1 LEWFAFAFVGT
12 IFFSVAGILDKFLL
26 CSYTDNSNAYIIC
39 QVLASQLFTIPVFFI
54 AGADFVY
61 PQSLIALL
69 FGSLQ
74 VFPCY
79 FYMKALKVEEIS
91 TVTALEYVYP
101 LFVFI
106 GSALLLGEVLELKH
120 CAGGLLLL
128 AGALLISYKKNTS
141 NHSDLNSNRSNS
153 NRLNIKPFLSAL
165 SPAIKPFLSYWVL
178 TTLYY
183 LSLKYLLISID
194 EWNLYIWSSLGSLI
208 AVLPF
213 MGISSIRSEVK
224 TFFGQGGYAVGALIS
239 EETFQFLGIIFSF
252 FAYAIGSVTLV
263 SSVGALQP
271 IMTMLLIL
279 GLGVLVPKLAKVM
292 NEKTDWS
299 SLKQK
304 GISFV
309 IVAIGIY
316 FVS

>member
-1 LEWFAFAFVGT
+1 MGT

-26 CSYTDNSNAYIIC
+26 SSYTNDSNAYIVC
-39 QVLASQLFTIPVFFI
+39 QVLASQLFTIPVLLI

-74 VFPCY
+74 VLPCF
-79 FYMKALKVEEIS
+79 FYMKALKIEEIS
-91 TVTALEYVYP
+91 TVTALEYAYP

-106 GSALLLGEVLELKH
+106 GSALLLGEVLDIKH
-120 CAGGLLLL
+120 YAGGLLLL
-128 AGALLISYKKNTS
+128 VGTLLISYKKNR
-141 NHSDLNSNRSNS
+141 SDKNDLYSERSNS
-153 NRLNIKPFLSAL
+153 DGSNSKQFLSVL

-178 TTLYY
+178 TAIYY
-183 LSLKYLLISID
+183 LSLKYLLISIN
-194 EWNLYIWSSLGSLI
+194 EWNLYIWSSLGSMI
-208 AVLPF
+208 VVLPL
-213 MGISSIRSEVK
+213 MSITSIRSEVK
-224 TFFGQGGYAVGALIS
+224 NFFSQGGLAVGALIS
-239 EETFQFLGIIFSF
+239 EETFQFLGIIFSL

-271 IMTMLLIL
+271 IVTVLIIL
-279 GLGVLVPKLAKVM
+279 VLGVFMPEIAKLM

-304 GISFV
+304 GVSFV
-309 IVAIGIY
+309 VVVIGIY
-316 FVS
+316 LVN